1 MPCQYVC
8 YSHSY
13 LLFKTFEWFSFVST
27 PDHTAPIDAVGT
39 IPHVIFLSMRL
50 LHDSHIPDGPTDFA
64 TTPRGSQGPSVA
76 SPIVGQPL
84 VVPVVL
90 ANRLLQALVA
100 ESPLTDWSNQ

>member
-1 MPCQYVC
+1 
-8 YSHSY
+8 
-13 LLFKTFEWFSFVST
+13 
-27 PDHTAPIDAVGT
+27 
-39 IPHVIFLSMRL
+39 MRL